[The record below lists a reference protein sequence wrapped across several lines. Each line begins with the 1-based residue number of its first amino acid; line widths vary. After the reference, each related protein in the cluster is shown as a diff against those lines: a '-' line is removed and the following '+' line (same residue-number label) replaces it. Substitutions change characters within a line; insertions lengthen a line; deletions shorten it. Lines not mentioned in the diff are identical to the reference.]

1 MIRDARWKYVHW
13 HGYRPQLFDLQEDP
27 NEYTDLGSST
37 MHQGVRQGLN
47 EKILAW
53 RDTQRVRKTLS
64 DQLVE
69 SRTDRAKELGI
80 YYGTW

>member
-1 MIRDARWKYVHW
+1 
-13 HGYRPQLFDLQEDP
+13 
-27 NEYTDLGSST
+27 